1 MRASSRRRVGVWA
14 AAGAIVLGL
23 VAACVGA
30 DPSSTSTTAA
40 DGGADSSTPLDAA
53 TAQDAGGQDSSSA
66 ADAADAGPTLPNVG
80 AGHLQ
85 LWLTADKGVTC
96 TANQVTT
103 WADQS
108 GKGHTATS
116 GSHTGPQCPPAGH
129 ALNGINLPYFSS
141 PGGAPFADESLD
153 VNLSFLDGTDFTV
166 FVVERRWKD
175 RTFGGGDNNALIGTD
190 PPVNGACPDAADTFF
205 FFGYSYYDG
214 FPALNYEPLCGG
226 TRGGVSDASTL
237 PPSPTVLD
245 MLRLEQDA
253 GTHALFQ
260 NGVKVNGGGTAGR
273 FSHGLVGGAIGRA
286 GTASES
292 RFQGDI
298 AEVVIFDTALGDT
311 AKQQMEAYFK
321 AHWNLP

>member
-1 MRASSRRRVGVWA
+1 MGAWTAV
-14 AAGAIVLGL
+14 GAIALGL
-23 VAACVGA
+23 VAACAGS
-30 DPSSTSTTAA
+30 DPGGSTTTAA
-40 DGGADSSTPLDAA
+40 DGGTEGSTTPDGS
-53 TAQDAGGQDSSSA
+53 TA
-66 ADAADAGPTLPNVG
+66 ADAAVPDSSSGGDAADGGGTALPNVG

-96 TANQVTT
+96 TSNQVTA

-116 GSHTGPQCPPAGH
+116 GSHTGPQCPSVGH
-129 ALNGINLPYFSS
+129 ALNGVSLPYFSS
-141 PGGAPFADESLD
+141 PGGAPYSDESLD
-153 VNLSFLDGTDFTV
+153 VNLSFLDGTDFTL

-175 RTFGGGDNNALIGTD
+175 RAFGGGDNDAIVGTD
-190 PPVNGACPDAADTFF
+190 PPAGATCPGAADTFF

-226 TRGGVSDASTL
+226 TRGAAPDASTL

-253 GTHALFQ
+253 GTHSIWQ
-260 NGVKVNGGGTAGR
+260 NGVKVSAGGTAGR
-273 FSHGLVGGAIGRA
+273 ASHGLVGGAIGRA
-286 GTASES
+286 GSTSES

-298 AEVVIFDTALGDT
+298 AEIVIFDTALSDT